1 MTRRRTFAAV
11 ASAFAAIAA
20 APAAAD
26 AAVYS
31 PGVPADSASFAQPR
45 VEPILVVPVRF
56 EGEPTKSTPL
66 TVDEMKADMAGFR
79 DYFLRSSNQNVDY
92 KPEVA
97 SWVTIPRSAAIGGK
111 PDGSESLEKR
121 VCYQWDP
128 KWQEKGLPAG
138 FDWSTLEPATLAALK
153 TQQPGID
160 QSQFKRFF
168 FVTPNPYR
176 GDVDGKPTFDD
187 SCPAG
192 LGYHNPWLYERNIGA
207 SLHEWMHAVGINHG
221 ASLQCT
227 ERDVN
232 VPLGTNCKSVG
243 VTDATDA
250 QNTVAGGEVLAMNG
264 VHRLLTGFMPT
275 NNLVTADPAVSA
287 DYTITNIEETVTPGT
302 KQILRVPRGDISND
316 SDSTKL
322 PYYYIDYQRPK
333 TGFAAVPG
341 SSDSILRGVTIRR
354 GPAFSVGTKAM
365 TDWNGLDVP
374 RTVNP
379 TPGRG
384 TNEYTW
390 NARSRF
396 RSTDGRGFTRLDPD
410 VTLKVGQS
418 IWDPKAD
425 LTITT
430 KSLTSTTATVNVRP
444 GKPTTAGATV
454 SLSGGVLKAEQTSS
468 TRANLVVS
476 KDASTGRFFVSDY
489 GNAIRVG
496 TGCVI
501 ENVQTASCSGTPTSI
516 ELRGGTGDDT
526 LAVGAS
532 AGSIPAKLFGGSGND
547 SLEGGS
553 GNDTLDG
560 GTGADAMDGGE
571 GDGDTVTYATRTAGV
586 FAKPS
591 DEPSDARRVQER
603 GRGEVGE
610 NDGISKETENVNAPT
625 AIALPTGSIPSP
637 QGTVHTNDP
646 SVGMT
651 FTASNQSGRAVTY
664 ECTFFGTQPGDWKPC
679 TPGQEF
685 RGDLSPRIAEGRRVF
700 DFGVRSIDAV
710 SGVPLG
716 IVAYRQGQLIFD
728 DEVPD
733 TTVTSEP
740 SAPLLSGD
748 TARFEFTSPN
758 LPAEPDCSDWRA
770 QKGETCVSFEA
781 SIDDKPWT
789 KVESPWTTASLT
801 GGAHKIAI
809 RARDL
814 AGNVD
819 PTPYEETFYVI
830 PQVAITGGPADNAWM
845 NASQLPVKYTFTSP
859 NTPTASF
866 KCSVDSSASA
876 ACGTPFTL
884 PTPAADGIV
893 RFGVRSVSG
902 ILHGPVA
909 YRNVGI
915 DRVAPAQPLVTGGP
929 AAGSTI
935 TTTTA
940 TFTYS
945 TEIATSGTA
954 PVRAQY
960 LLDSGVWTDGN
971 GSTTLSGLSGGAH
984 TFSVRAIDEAGN
996 ASAPV
1001 TRTFTVNAGVAA
1013 GVVSIGAPAPFSGT
1027 VNLTNTPSTAL
1038 DWIHWRG
1045 TGSTNYDRSGNAQ
1058 KIGTWTRLGS
1068 APVTTRASSAGT
1080 FAGAASG
1087 PNNLG
1092 VTTGIAAGQG
1102 FRFVVSNLPSQSVT
1116 LRLYVGVFG
1125 GSSVPAQ
1132 AQIEGQLKA
1141 TLSGKAAVYSSK
1153 VSTTSGQST
1162 TSVDRVIT
1170 VQFRRVNAGDTL
1182 TLDWTKT
1189 GNSNQGGSTV
1199 LYAASLH

>member
-1 MTRRRTFAAV
+1 MMRRRSLLTVASTFAAFGGT
-11 ASAFAAIAA
+11 SAV
-20 APAAAD
+20 AD

-31 PGVPADSASFAQPR
+31 PGVPADAASFANQR

-56 EGEPTKSTPL
+56 EGEPTKTTPL

-111 PDGSESLEKR
+111 ADGSESLEKR

-128 KWQEKGLPAG
+128 KAQEKGLPAG

-153 TQQPGID
+153 TQQPGLD
-160 QSQFKRFF
+160 QTKFTRFF

-221 ASLQCT
+221 QSVQCT

-232 VPLGTNCKSVG
+232 VPLGTNCKVVG

-275 NNLVTADPAVSA
+275 NNLATADPAVSA
-287 DYTITNIEETVTPGT
+287 DYTITNIEESVTPGT

-333 TGFAAVPG
+333 TGFAAVAG

-354 GPAFSVGTKAM
+354 GPAFSVGAKAM
-365 TDWNGLDVP
+365 TDWDGLDVP

-384 TNEYTW
+384 TGDYTW

-454 SLSGGVLKAEQTSS
+454 SLSGGILKAEQTTG

-501 ENVQTASCSGTPTSI
+501 ENVQTASCAGTPTSI

-532 AGSIPAKLFGGSGND
+532 AGTIPAKLFGGAGND

-571 GDGDTVTYATRTAGV
+571 GTGDTVSYATRTAGV

-591 DEPSDARRVQER
+591 EEPSDARRVQER

-625 AIALPTGSIPSP
+625 AITLPTGSIPSP

-651 FTASNQSGRAVTY
+651 FTANNSSGRTVTY
-664 ECTFFGTQPGDWKPC
+664 ECTFFGIQPDDWKPC

-685 RGDLSPRIAEGRRVF
+685 RGDLSPRVAEGRRVF
-700 DFGVRSIDAV
+700 DFGVRAIDAS
-710 SGVPLG
+710 SGVALRV
-716 IVAYRQGQLIFD
+716 IAYRQGQLIFD
-728 DEVPD
+728 DEAPD

-748 TARFEFTSPN
+748 TARFEFTSPD

-770 QKGETCVSFEA
+770 QQGETCVSFEA
-781 SIDDKPWT
+781 SIDGKPWS
-789 KVESPWTTASLT
+789 KVESPWTTGSLT
-801 GGAHKIAI
+801 GGAHQIAI

-819 PTPYEETFYVI
+819 ATPYEDTFYVR
-830 PQVAITGGPADNAWM
+830 PTVAINSGPANDAWLRG
-845 NASQLPVKYTFTSP
+845 SQLPATYTFSSP
-859 NTPTASF
+859 NTPDASYLCSVNGASF
-866 KCSVDSSASA
+866 TACS
-876 ACGTPFTL
+876 TPFSI
-884 PTPAADGIV
+884 PTSTADGVV
-893 RFGVRSVSG
+893 RFGVRATAG
-902 ILHGPVA
+902 ILQSATV

-915 DRVAPAQPLVTGGP
+915 DRIAPAQPQITSGP
-929 AAGSTI
+929 ANGSTI
-935 TTTTA
+935 TTTSA
-940 TFTYS
+940 TFTFPA
-945 TEIATSGTA
+945 EIATAGTS
-954 PVRAQY
+954 PVHAEY
-960 LLDSGVWTDGN
+960 LLDTGVWTSSSGDLQIN
-971 GSTTLSGLSGGAH
+971 GLSDGSH
-984 TFSVRAIDEAGN
+984 TLSVRAVDEAGN
-996 ASAPV
+996 VSGVAA
-1001 TRTFTVNAGVAA
+1001 RTFTVD
-1013 GVVSIGAPAPFSGT
+1013 APAPAGAIRMGAVAAPATS
-1027 VNLTNTPSTAL
+1027 VNLTGSPANL
-1038 DWIHWRG
+1038 DWIHWKG
-1045 TGSTNYDRSGNAQ
+1045 ATNTNADRANAPTARIQ
-1058 KIGTWTRLGS
+1058 PWTRTG
-1068 APVTTRASSAGT
+1068 
-1080 FAGAASG
+1080 
-1087 PNNLG
+1087 
-1092 VTTGIAAGQG
+1092 TTGIGTLTSPASTFAWTNNKVTPTSGSSAIGVATSPTVNGNG
-1102 FRFVVSNLPSQSVT
+1102 FRFDVSTLPDQSLVV
-1116 LRLYVGVFG
+1116 RAYVGLASTSAG
-1125 GSSVPAQ
+1125 ASASAYLSAKLASG
-1132 AQIEGQLKA
+1132 A
-1141 TLSGKAAVYSSK
+1141 TANSPVITTT
-1153 VSTTSGQST
+1153 STTMT
-1162 TSVDRVIT
+1162 DRVIT
-1170 VQFRRVNAGDTL
+1170 VKFRRASSTDKL
-1182 TLDWTKT
+1182 TLSWVRSAGAPKL
-1189 GNSNQGGSTV
+1189 G
-1199 LYAASLH
+1199 LYAATLQ